1 MSCGSP
7 HEVDCQEVLAAVYT
21 FLDDE
26 ADDAT
31 CAKVRQHLD
40 ECAPCL
46 ARFGVE
52 QRLKELIHR
61 SCGCDPVPDE
71 LRVRVVTAI
80 RSVTVRL
87 DPVDPTA

>member
-7 HEVDCQEVLAAVYT
+7 HEVDCQEVLDAVYT

-26 ADDAT
+26 ADEAT

-46 ARFGVE
+46 AKFGVE
-52 QRLKELIHR
+52 QRLKELVQR
-61 SCGCDPVPDE
+61 SCGCDPVPED

-80 RSVTVRL
+80 RAVSVRVES
-87 DPVDPTA
+87 VDPSA